1 MPMVWK
7 IKGPIKMAKN
17 SVSISQGEKSQ
28 KNTANLTGKSTIASP
43 KD

>member
-1 MPMVWK
+1 MVWK
-7 IKGPIKMAKN
+7 IKGPIKMANN
-17 SVSISQGEKSQ
+17 SVKKSPKVRKAK